1 MPAVV
6 ASVHCIYSVH
16 RNPAGVLPHVTHK
29 VIRAREV
36 GSDVCLHLVYR
47 KMFRSFTSK
56 MTQK

>member
-6 ASVHCIYSVH
+6 ASEHCIYSVH

-56 MTQK
+56 